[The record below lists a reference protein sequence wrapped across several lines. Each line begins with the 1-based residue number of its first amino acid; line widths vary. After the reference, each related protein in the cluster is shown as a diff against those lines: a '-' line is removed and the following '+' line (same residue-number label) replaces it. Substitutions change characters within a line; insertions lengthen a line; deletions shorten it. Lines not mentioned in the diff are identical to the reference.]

1 MIPAPGQ
8 RVKQGSVFM
17 ALNLI
22 SLSHHLKSVSSLLIV
37 QKKKKKE
44 LRHRTEPLNMG
55 ASGGVNLLQQKTPGL
70 FLLLEEESLGASLC
84 ITCYSG
90 SSSECFPF
98 LLSSHDDDKNDDGSS
113 HSRNRDSGFSCVT
126 LGRPLNLSG
135 LPAYSSVSV
144 CT

>member
-22 SLSHHLKSVSSLLIV
+22 SLSHHLKNVSSLLIV
-37 QKKKKKE
+37 QKKKE

-55 ASGGVNLLQQKTPGL
+55 ASGGANLLQQKTPGL

-90 SSSECFPF
+90 FSSECFPF
-98 LLSSHDDDKNDDGSS
+98 LLSSHDDDKNYGGSS
-113 HSRNRDSGFSCVT
+113 PSRNRDSGFSCVT

>member
-22 SLSHHLKSVSSLLIV
+22 SLSYHLMNVSSLLIV
-37 QKKKKKE
+37 QKKKE

-55 ASGGVNLLQQKTPGL
+55 ASGGANLLQQKTPGL

-90 SSSECFPF
+90 FSSECFPF
-98 LLSSHDDDKNDDGSS
+98 LLSSHDDDKNDGGSS